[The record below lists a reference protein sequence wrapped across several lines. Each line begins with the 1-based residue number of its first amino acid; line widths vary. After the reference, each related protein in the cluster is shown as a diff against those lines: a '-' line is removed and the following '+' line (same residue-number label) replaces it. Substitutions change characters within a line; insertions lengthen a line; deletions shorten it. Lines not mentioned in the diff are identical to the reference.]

1 MEGKRILG
9 ILVVMAMIVT
19 AMPEPEN
26 KVFIPNDHPP
36 YYGGS

>member
-1 MEGKRILG
+1 MNGKRILG
-9 ILVVMAMIVT
+9 ILVVMAMLVT

-26 KVFIPNDHPP
+26 KVFIPNDYPP